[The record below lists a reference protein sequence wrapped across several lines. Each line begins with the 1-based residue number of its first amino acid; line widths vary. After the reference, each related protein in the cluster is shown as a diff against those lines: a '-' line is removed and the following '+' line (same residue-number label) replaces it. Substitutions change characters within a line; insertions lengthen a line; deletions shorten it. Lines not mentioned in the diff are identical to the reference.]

1 MATVMLLRA
10 CSRGS
15 QNLLLQMRAL
25 PQCQSPAVISK
36 PFTASP
42 ALATIEYFRA
52 RRGPFSPEEKRG
64 KSHIMTASTHWK
76 VERFVA
82 LGMVGIMPAAL
93 FIQGS
98 TMDHLLTTFVFLHG
112 FWGIDGVL
120 KDYLLKFVPWICKLW
135 YLIAI
140 VGFAG
145 LVNFNFN
152 DVGVCKAIQMIWSL

>member
-1 MATVMLLRA
+1 MATVALLRT

-15 QNLLLQMRAL
+15 RLLLQMR
-25 PQCQSPAVISK
+25 PQPSYANTDVISK
-36 PFTASP
+36 QFTASP

-52 RRGPFSPEEKRG
+52 RRGPFTPEEKRG
-64 KSHIMTASTHWK
+64 KSHIMMASTHWK

-120 KDYLLKFVPWICKLW
+120 KDYLVKFVPWVGKLW
-135 YLIAI
+135 YLLAI
-140 VGFAG
+140 IGFAG
-145 LVNFNFN
+145 LINFNFN
-152 DVGVCKAIQMIWSL
+152 DVGVCKAIQMLWSL

>member
-1 MATVMLLRA
+1 MASVMLLKS

-15 QNLLLQMRAL
+15 RSLLLQMRSQ
-25 PQCQSPAVISK
+25 PQWDCTSVTSK
-36 PFTASP
+36 PFTASSS
-42 ALATIEYFRA
+42 LAVIEYFRA

-64 KSHIMTASTHWK
+64 KSHIMDASTHWK
-76 VERFVA
+76 VERFIA
-82 LGMVGIMPAAL
+82 IGMVGLMPAAL
-93 FIQGS
+93 FVQGPI
-98 TMDHLLTTFVFLHG
+98 MDHVLTTFIFLHG

-120 KDYLLKFVPWICKLW
+120 KDYLIKFVPWIGKLW
-135 YLIAI
+135 YLLAI